1 MISCCCPSPQESWLV
16 VAANVYSPS
25 DARSLLSLSSG
36 IVFANPIPRSSEIP
50 KQEINKIIN
59 IAVEEA
65 RSSGIIGKDNT
76 PYILRRINQLTDG
89 RSLIANKALI
99 ESNVVQAA
107 KVAVHLAALKA
118 RHGGDRFLL

>member
-1 MISCCCPSPQESWLV
+1 MVATNVCFLV
-16 VAANVYSPS
+16 

-50 KQEINKIIN
+50 KQEINKIITT
-59 IAVEEA
+59 AVEEA
-65 RSSGIIGKDNT
+65 RSSGVIGKDNT

-99 ESNVVQAA
+99 ESNVVQAS

-118 RHGGDRFLL
+118 RRCEDGVLV